1 MAETREGRWC
11 RSWARCPRSPV
22 PSMAAFR
29 KAERRTG
36 SAPPCRRHGV
46 RGCGARYRCGVM
58 RAYEWFDLGQVN
70 ARAKAY
76 VDTIRV
82 LHGQ

>member
-1 MAETREGRWC
+1 
-11 RSWARCPRSPV
+11 
-22 PSMAAFR
+22 
-29 KAERRTG
+29 
-36 SAPPCRRHGV
+36 
-46 RGCGARYRCGVM
+46 M